1 MQIEEPLIR
10 VIILTHMRIYCSNK
24 GSTLKYKYTKI
35 VKFIKTRR
43 DGTRTKKVYRINW
56 ILWKRERSYNVV

>member
-43 DGTRTKKVYRINW
+43 DGTRTKKSI
-56 ILWKRERSYNVV
+56 

>member
-1 MQIEEPLIR
+1 
-10 VIILTHMRIYCSNK
+10 MRIYSSNK

-43 DGTRTKKVYRINW
+43 DGTRTKKYIGL
-56 ILWKRERSYNVV
+56 IGYCEKERSYNVV